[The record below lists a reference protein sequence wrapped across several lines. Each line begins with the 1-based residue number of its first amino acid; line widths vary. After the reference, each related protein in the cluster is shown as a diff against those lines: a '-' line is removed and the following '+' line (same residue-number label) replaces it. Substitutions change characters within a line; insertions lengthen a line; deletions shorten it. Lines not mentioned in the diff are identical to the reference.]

1 VVAGRVW
8 GARGGGAWGEGVA
21 AGAGASRPP
30 SVRLEKGALNP
41 TLSFV
46 VVISLEIVS
55 ATQLQVALCSFR
67 FGFAQ
72 VGIRVMSL
80 IG

>member
-1 VVAGRVW
+1 MFGGRWW
-8 GARGGGAWGEGVA
+8 GALGGGVA
-21 AGAGASRPP
+21 AGAGASGSP

-41 TLSFV
+41 TFSFV